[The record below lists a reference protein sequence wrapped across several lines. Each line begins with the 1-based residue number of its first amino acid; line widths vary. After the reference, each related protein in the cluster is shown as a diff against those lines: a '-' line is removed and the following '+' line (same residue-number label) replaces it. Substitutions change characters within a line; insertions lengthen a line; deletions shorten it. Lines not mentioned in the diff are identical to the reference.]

1 MVKFMIG
8 GLLAASLTAST
19 TAQAQK
25 GPYRGAPSEER
36 ACRGD
41 AHRHCRAVLD
51 QGDMAVL
58 ACLQQQRSKLSRACQ
73 AVLGKHGQ

>member
-1 MVKFMIG
+1 MIRFMMS
-8 GLLAASLTAST
+8 GLLAALLMAPA

-25 GPYRGAPSEER
+25 GPYRGAPNEET

-41 AHRHCRAVLD
+41 AHRHCRAVLN

-73 AVLGKHGQ
+73 AVLGRHGQ

>member
-1 MVKFMIG
+1 MVKFTMC
-8 GLLAASLTAST
+8 GLLAASLLAPIA
-19 TAQAQK
+19 AQAQK
-25 GPYRGAPSEER
+25 GPFRGAASEER
-36 ACRGD
+36 ACKGD